1 MVARRARPRPPGASG
16 LLNPSPRTVVA
27 ETFTVIHGGGEI
39 SASLAGEILGAVS
52 DWASAAESG
61 ATPVVDVWGPLW
73 SRLLAGC
80 WATAAAAGG
89 PLYGLSL
96 PVADDLVAGL
106 KARGVAV
113 RYRRARQSVVDD
125 AELRAIS
132 QGWPVRHV

>member
-1 MVARRARPRPPGASG
+1 VSGRWARPRPPDARG
-16 LLNPSPRTVVA
+16 LLNRSPRTA
-27 ETFTVIHGGGEI
+27 LAQTFTVIHCGAEI
-39 SASLAGEILGAVS
+39 DARLAGEILDAVS
-52 DWASAAESG
+52 DWAAAAKLG
-61 ATPVVDVWGPLW
+61 VTPVVEVWGPLW

-96 PVADDLVAGL
+96 PVADDLIAGL

-132 QGWPVRHV
+132 QGWSVRYV